1 MTADT
6 AFVLVPGLN
15 TGGWV
20 WHDVAEALRAAGAEA
35 YPLTLSGMGEGAGSG
50 ADLEAHIGDVLR
62 AVDGTDARDVVLVG
76 HCYGVHPVAGAADRA
91 AGRVARVVPVDTPMP
106 LDGDPAAA
114 LVPEQAQRAELLARL
129 AGQGEDQAGELAP
142 PSEEG
147 WRRRGSFAGLG
158 PAAAESLVRRGV
170 PHPWAALA
178 QPLRLRGSTLPVTGV
193 LCKANGSSL
202 AMVEQALALGGPR
215 FAYLGA
221 PRMRFLEMDAGHWPM
236 LAAPGATAE
245 VLLRAAAGEG
255 TAARKPAAR
264 PAHLRPFLLDPPE
277 RPRERSGRVDL
288 HLPDGEG
295 PHPAV
300 VFVHGGPVPEHAE
313 PTPRDWPTFLGYAR
327 LAARLGAMGAT
338 VDHRLHDLGD
348 FARAARDVEDAVAL
362 VRAHP
367 RVDAGR
373 VALWFFSTGG
383 LLSADWLAAPP
394 PWLRCLALT
403 YPLLSPPPGW
413 GVEPRFHPART
424 VRTAGRLP
432 VVLTRVGREQPE
444 FAATVA
450 GFLAAAQDAGVRVE
464 VVDAPSAPHGFETA
478 DHSPE
483 ARAAVDSAAR
493 TVLAQLLPG
502 A

>member
-1 MTADT
+1 
-6 AFVLVPGLN
+6 
-15 TGGWV
+15 
-20 WHDVAEALRAAGAEA
+20 
-35 YPLTLSGMGEGAGSG
+35 
-50 ADLEAHIGDVLR
+50 LEAHIGDVLR
-62 AVDGTDARDVVLVG
+62 AVEGTGARRVVLVG
-76 HCYGVHPVAGAADRA
+76 HCYGVHPVVGAADRA
-91 AGRVARVVPVDTPMP
+91 AGRVARVVLLDTPMP

-114 LVPEQAQRAELLARL
+114 LVPDQALRAGLLRRL
-129 AGQGEDQAGELAP
+129 ADEGADAAGGLAP
-142 PSEEG
+142 PDAEG

-158 PAAAESLVRRGV
+158 PEAAESLVRRAV

-178 QPLRLRGSTLPVTGV
+178 QPLRLRGSTVPVTGV

-215 FAYLGA
+215 FGHLAA
-221 PRMRFLEMDAGHWPM
+221 PHLSYLEMDAGHWPM
-236 LAAPGATAE
+236 LAAPEATAE

-255 TAARKPAAR
+255 TAARRPTAQ

-277 RPRERSGRVDL
+277 RPRERTGRVDL

-300 VFVHGGPVPEHAE
+300 VFVHGGPVPQDAE

-327 LAARLGAMGAT
+327 LAAQLGAVGAT

-367 RVDAGR
+367 RVDADR

-394 PWLRCLALT
+394 PWLRCAALT
-403 YPLLSPPPGW
+403 YPLLAPPPGW

-432 VVLTRVGREQPE
+432 VVLTRAGRERPE

-450 GFLAAAQDAGVRVE
+450 DFLAAARSAGVRAE
-464 VVDAPSAPHGFETA
+464 VVDVPSARHGFETL

-483 ARAAVDSAAR
+483 TRAAVGRAAR
-493 TVLAQLLPG
+493 AVLAHLAAPG
-502 A
+502 